1 MAQAMLRL
9 LASPNTTATRPSRFS
24 MGEVLLQIS
33 PDDRTEYQPPRS
45 TSWTEGMARPRK
57 RSPSARNLL
66 TESVAKKLHSE
77 ALFCAAATGKSA
89 ATHAAIDSAESTIR
103 MVEGTSSAN
112 SGR

>member
-24 MGEVLLQIS
+24 MCEVLLQRS
-33 PDDRTEYQPPRS
+33 PDDRTEYQPPIS
-45 TSWTEGMARPRK
+45 TRGTEGMVRPRK

-77 ALFCAAATGKSA
+77 ALFCTAAAGKSV
-89 ATHAAIDSAESTIR
+89 ATRDAIDSAESTMR
-103 MVEGTSSAN
+103 
-112 SGR
+112 